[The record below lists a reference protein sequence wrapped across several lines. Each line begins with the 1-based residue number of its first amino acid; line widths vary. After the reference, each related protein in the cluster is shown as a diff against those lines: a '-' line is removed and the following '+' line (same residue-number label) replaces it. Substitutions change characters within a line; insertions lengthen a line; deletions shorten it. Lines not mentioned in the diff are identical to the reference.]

1 MKFCLIIKL
10 NILLYDCL
18 SCDAWVGRTMTKCP
32 RPYPG
37 HACRG
42 IMGKKRGVE
51 INGATGNFPASVGG
65 RDKIINE
72 SAKNHLLIKNERS
85 LIKGKLKES

>member
-1 MKFCLIIKL
+1 
-10 NILLYDCL
+10 
-18 SCDAWVGRTMTKCP
+18 
-32 RPYPG
+32 
-37 HACRG
+37 
-42 IMGKKRGVE
+42 MGKKRGVE

-72 SAKNHLLIKNERS
+72 SAQNHLLIKNERS